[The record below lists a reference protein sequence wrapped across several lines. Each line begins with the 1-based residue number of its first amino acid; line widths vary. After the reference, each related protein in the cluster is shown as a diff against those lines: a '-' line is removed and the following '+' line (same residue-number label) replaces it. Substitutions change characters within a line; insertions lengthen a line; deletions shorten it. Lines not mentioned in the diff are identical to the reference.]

1 MNRSIEQIKG
11 LLFPIS
17 LETAFMGDINKIN
30 SIKSLESTKKCI
42 SQVLSTILEKENN
55 EEAMPIKM
63 CEEIYKYIQ
72 AKVKETNLAEK
83 EERFKKLQSEYPF
96 IDISIELLDEKEIE
110 TFYKHRKTIESFL
123 KTKATKRLKETYSKF
138 SKINREAPKE
148 ALQDMLSFLEE
159 DCKSITL
166 EEAIY
171 SLKKLASLSLTKSY
185 LEGLK
190 ETEIQIESRLE
201 ILETEKTKKEQ
212 EEKQRKELE
221 KRIILENEKRKKE
234 VLEKEKREREEYLKP
249 IDLKDGICLEF
260 DKLLEDLSNISL
272 AKENVL
278 PVFLHIYSGEKGD
291 IFDFIPKEKI
301 KILFEKLK
309 KYSQQ
314 EKRNPKIFIFTN
326 KPPEVV
332 NSWLRNLQIFAEEND
347 AERYM
352 EGGISKY
359 GSYFCNMEGETI
371 PMAKMDEKMYKKVS
385 RIFVNTFF
393 DSETEKLINEEEK
406 DFLKVEFP
414 KELGERAGLRVL
426 DRIRR
431 RFDARKDAVGVL
443 GYNNKENIEFD
454 IILASQIK
462 AKERIM
468 EYCNRKFI
476 VRENKGINVR
486 VSKIDEVLKA
496 LEEKNLAEIEK

>member
-42 SQVLSTILEKENN
+42 SQVLSTILEKENS
-55 EEAMPIKM
+55 EEAMPIEM
-63 CEEIYKYIQ
+63 CEEIYKHIQ
-72 AKVKETNLAEK
+72 AKVKEANLAEK
-83 EERFKKLQSEYPF
+83 EKRFKKLQSEYPF
-96 IDISIELLDEKEIE
+96 MDISIEVLDEKDIE
-110 TFYKHRKTIESFL
+110 TFYKHRKNIESFL
-123 KTKATKRLKETYSKF
+123 KTKATKRIKETYSKF
-138 SKINREAPKE
+138 SKINKEAPKE
-148 ALQDMLSFLEE
+148 ALQGMISFLEE
-159 DCKSITL
+159 ECKSITL
-166 EEAIY
+166 EEAIF
-171 SLKKLASLSLTKSY
+171 SLKNLASLSLTKSY

-190 ETEIQIESRLE
+190 ETEVQIEARLE
-201 ILETEKTKKEQ
+201 NLEAEKTKKEQ

-221 KRIILENEKRKKE
+221 RRMILEEEKRKKE
-234 VLEKEKREREEYLKP
+234 LLEKEKREREEYLKP

-260 DKLLEDLSNISL
+260 DKLLEDLSNMSL

-291 IFDFIPKEKI
+291 FFEFIPKGKI

-326 KPPEVV
+326 KTPEVV
-332 NSWLRNLQIFAEEND
+332 NNWLRDFQIFAEEND
-347 AERYM
+347 AKRYI

-359 GSYFCNMEGETI
+359 GSYFCNMEGDI
-371 PMAKMDEKMYKKVS
+371 VPMAKMDEKMYKKVS

-414 KELGERAGLRVL
+414 KELGGRAGLRVL

-431 RFDARKDAVGVL
+431 RFEARKDAIGVL

-476 VRENKGINVR
+476 VQGNKGINIR
-486 VSKIDEVLKA
+486 DSKIDELLKM
-496 LEEKNLAEIEK
+496 LEEKNLAELEK